1 MKQSTEHKTHL
12 AENYLRMARQE
23 HDQAKRSRLVSVEYA
38 REAGLTFQEIGNL
51 LGVTEGAIRM
61 MLRRNKGEAR

>member
-1 MKQSTEHKTHL
+1 MNQSTEHKTHL

-38 REAGLTFQEIGNL
+38 REAGLTSRKIGDL
-51 LGVTEGAIRM
+51 LGMTEAGVRM
-61 MLRRNKGEAR
+61 MLYRNNG

>member
-1 MKQSTEHKTHL
+1 
-12 AENYLRMARQE
+12 MARQE

-51 LGVTEGAIRM
+51 LGMTEAGVRM
-61 MLRRNKGEAR
+61 MLYRNKV

>member
-1 MKQSTEHKTHL
+1 MNQSTEHKTHL

-51 LGVTEGAIRM
+51 LGMTEAGVRM
-61 MLRRNKGEAR
+61 MLYRNKV